1 MAQDQRK
8 SDETSPA
15 TMEEINSISPERWA
29 ELDAMAAEALEQ
41 AEKINLVPHNHVSE
55 QYIHDR
61 YPIAALYARADIQ
74 EIAISNFKTALTE
87 AEIQD
92 AHDAFFD
99 EYPDE
104 MHNAI
109 ADAVES
115 IINKRQQ
122 KTK

>member
-1 MAQDQRK
+1 MAKDERK
-8 SDETSPA
+8 DDDTRPA

-29 ELDAMAAEALEQ
+29 ELDTMAAEALEQ
-41 AEKINLVPHNHVSE
+41 TEKINLVPHNPMSE

-74 EIAISNFKTALTE
+74 EIAVSNFETGLTE
-87 AEIQD
+87 AEIQEVR
-92 AHDAFFD
+92 DAFFD

-104 MHNAI
+104 IHNAI
-109 ADAVES
+109 ADAIES
-115 IINKRQQ
+115 VINERQQ